1 MRKHIVMKI
10 MSIMVVLFCLYTA
23 SSVINGI
30 NALNVEKNV
39 EEFKDV
45 YTQIRIEQK
54 NVVMSMETIE
64 MYCNMIATS
73 SDTVSVNKMSQNMA
87 GEVVTLN
94 ESLTALGELCAR
106 VDYDEVNINFKVYRK
121 AIENLAAI
129 GDSIASKYNA
139 GDTDGAKSA
148 HTGLYKATNSIDAAT
163 TTFEAALTKAQDDCA
178 EETAA
183 CINTM
188 IVTIAVLAVAFF
200 ITIVMGALLI
210 YKSVA
215 KPIKKGN
222 AVLNNIVEKIDNDD
236 GDLTVRIPVNSKDE
250 IGQLIGGINHF
261 LDTLQKVMIA
271 IQAGSFK
278 LNKSVEGVNT
288 SIIECKDETGS
299 VSATM
304 EELSASM
311 QEISAT
317 MQSIGQGSE
326 NVLVAAKDISREVEE
341 AVKRVE
347 DIVRRTDII
356 SENSIH
362 NREVTENKVERIQR
376 SLRESMEGSKEV
388 ERING
393 LTDEIMSIASQ
404 TNLLSLNASIEAAR
418 AGEAGRGFAVV
429 ADEIRILAE
438 NSSRTASGIQE
449 ISVSV
454 MQAVQNMVDSADEIL
469 KYVTENIMADY
480 DNFVSTT
487 DNYKCDV
494 DEIKEVLEVFEAK
507 SRDLEEIVNTMTE
520 GMSEI
525 NKTVEESVNSV
536 AQTAGNAIALL
547 EHIES
552 IAKEVEENRD
562 IANSLNDEVNHFK
575 KLREEDIEAEIKLE
589 NETES
594 ENESLNATE
603 IETEIKETDI
613 EET

>member
-10 MSIMVVLFCLYTA
+10 MSIMVALFCLFAA

-30 NALNVEKNV
+30 NALNVQKNV

-73 SDTVSVNKMSQNMA
+73 TDTVSTNKMSQNMSSEIA
-87 GEVVTLN
+87 TLN
-94 ESLTALGELCAR
+94 EGLTALEGLCEK
-106 VDYDEVNINFKVYRK
+106 VEYKEVSINFKVYK
-121 AIENLAAI
+121 SAILNLATK
-129 GDSIASKYNA
+129 GESIASKYKS
-139 GDTDGAKSA
+139 GDITGAQ
-148 HTGLYKATNSIDAAT
+148 TEQGGLYKVTSAIDTST
-163 TTFEAALTKAQDDCA
+163 TTFEDALAKAQDDCA
-178 EETAA
+178 EETAT

-188 IVTIAVLAVAFF
+188 IISILITAIAFF
-200 ITIVMGALLI
+200 VIIVFGAMII

-215 KPIKKGN
+215 KPIRKGN
-222 AVLNNIVEKIDNDD
+222 AVLNDIVEKIDNDN
-236 GDLTVRIPVNSKDE
+236 GDLTVRIPVKSKDE
-250 IGQLIGGINHF
+250 VGQLIGGINHF

-271 IQAGSFK
+271 IQSGSFK

-288 SIIECKDETGS
+288 SVIECKDETS
-299 VSATM
+299 NVSATM

-326 NVLVAAKDISREVEE
+326 NVLEAAQEISREVED
-341 AVKRVE
+341 AVKLVE
-347 DIVRRTDII
+347 DIVRRTDVI
-356 SENSIH
+356 SENSIR
-362 NREVTENKVERIQR
+362 NREITEKKVADIQR

-393 LTDEIMSIASQ
+393 LTDEILSIASQ

-429 ADEIRILAE
+429 ADEIRKLAE
-438 NSSRTASGIQE
+438 DSSNTASGIQE
-449 ISVSV
+449 ISMAV
-454 MQAVQNMVDSADEIL
+454 MHAVQDMVDSADEIL
-469 KYVTENIMADY
+469 KYVTENIMSDY

-487 DNYKCDV
+487 DTYKNDV
-494 DEIKEVLEVFEAK
+494 DDIKEVLEVFESK
-507 SRDLEEIVNTMTE
+507 SRDLEQIVNAMTE

-536 AQTAGNAIALL
+536 SQTAENAMTLLADIENIA
-547 EHIES
+547 S
-552 IAKEVEENRD
+552 EVEENRN

-575 KLREEDIEAEIKLE
+575 KLKDDEESITVH
-589 NETES
+589 ETF
-594 ENESLNATE
+594 
-603 IETEIKETDI
+603 
-613 EET
+613 

>member
-23 SSVINGI
+23 SSLINGI

-73 SDTVSVNKMSQNMA
+73 SDTVSVNKMSQNMT
-87 GEVVTLN
+87 GEVETLN
-94 ESLTALGELCAR
+94 EGLTALGELCSR

-121 AIENLAAI
+121 AIENLATI

-139 GDTDGAKSA
+139 GDIDGAKSA
-148 HTGLYKATNSIDAAT
+148 HSGLYKATNSIDAAT

-188 IVTIAVLAVAFF
+188 IVTIVVMAVAFF
-200 ITIVMGALLI
+200 ITIVMGAFLI

-215 KPIKKGN
+215 KPIRKGN
-222 AVLNNIVEKIDNDD
+222 AVLNDIVEKIDNDD
-236 GDLTVRIPVNSKDE
+236 GDLTVRLPVNSKDE

-288 SIIECKDETGS
+288 SIMECKDETSS

-362 NREVTENKVERIQR
+362 NREITENKVERIQR

-487 DNYKCDV
+487 DNYKGDV

-507 SRDLEEIVNTMTE
+507 SRDLEEIVNAMTE

-536 AQTAGNAIALL
+536 AQTAGNAITLL

-552 IAKEVEENRD
+552 IASEVEENRN

-575 KLREEDIEAEIKLE
+575 KLREEEIVTE
-589 NETES
+589 IES
-594 ENESLNATE
+594 ENEIELKTE
-603 IETEIKETDI
+603 LLI
-613 EET
+613 EE